1 MILERIIETKKIEVA
16 RSKEE
21 MTLGDLEDQIGM
33 SEVDSLSEA
42 IRRPGVNIIAEIKYR
57 SPSHGLFHCQDSPEE
72 LAAGYVKNG
81 AAAISILT
89 DETFFGGRLEY
100 VRRVSEYL
108 TISESEPE
116 GEGLDAIESVPL
128 LRKDFIIDRYQVA
141 EARREGASAYL
152 LIVACLERP
161 ALRELQCVGREY
173 GMEALVEVHD
183 IYELEAA
190 LDTGSTMVGVNNR
203 DLRSF
208 EVNVK
213 TSFEIARELEGETGL
228 DLVAESGITDSS
240 LIAELRDAGFSAFLI
255 GTAFMD
261 SPDPAGRLHNLLTGV
276 AE

>member
-1 MILERIIETKKIEVA
+1 MILDRIIETKTIEVA

-21 MTLGDLEDQIGM
+21 MTLGELEDQIGM
-33 SEVDSLSEA
+33 SQVDSLSEA

-57 SPSHGLFHCQDSPEE
+57 SPSHGPFHCQDSPEE

-100 VRRVSEYL
+100 LRRVSEHL
-108 TISESEPE
+108 AASESDH
-116 GEGLDAIESVPL
+116 GREGLDANESVPL

-141 EARREGASAYL
+141 EARRAGASAYL
-152 LIVACLERP
+152 LIAACLEGP
-161 ALRELQCVGREY
+161 ALRDLQDVGREY
-173 GMEALVEVHD
+173 GLEALVEVHD

-190 LDTGSTMVGVNNR
+190 LDAGSTILGVNNR

-208 EVNVK
+208 EVNVN

-228 DLVAESGITDSS
+228 DLVAESGISDSS
-240 LIAELRDAGFSAFLI
+240 LIAELRDAGFGAFLI

-261 SPDPAGRLHNLLTGV
+261 SPNPAERLHDLLTD
-276 AE
+276 ATE